1 MQEGLLYLNPD
12 HLGEFTVIFQACFN
26 KLHNIYLLTHVL
38 TAVYRKKPFF
48 RKKIVWRKK
57 VKVGHFKTKI
67 VRPIIN
73 QKTLAST
80 TTTATTKT
88 TEKPTDN
95 NVIHLAPPVNQP
107 YGQLNMTIGD
117 NPRLLSLFTI
127 VTFPN
132 DACMSGSGGNGT
144 CYRYIG

>member
-1 MQEGLLYLNPD
+1 MNPD
-12 HLGEFTVIFQACFN
+12 LLGEYTLIFQACFN

-38 TAVYRKKPFF
+38 TAVYQKKNPFF
-48 RKKIVWRKK
+48 RKKLVWRKK

-67 VRPIIN
+67 VKPIIN

-80 TTTATTKT
+80 TTTTKT

-95 NVIHLAPPVNQP
+95 NVIHLAHPVTQP
-107 YGQLNMTIGD
+107 YGEFLNMTIGD

>member
-1 MQEGLLYLNPD
+1 M
-12 HLGEFTVIFQACFN
+12 
-26 KLHNIYLLTHVL
+26 
-38 TAVYRKKPFF
+38 
-48 RKKIVWRKK
+48 
-57 VKVGHFKTKI
+57 KVGGSGYFKTKI
-67 VRPIIN
+67 EIVKPIIN
-73 QKTLAST
+73 QKKTLLAST
-80 TTTATTKT
+80 TATITNKT

-95 NVIHLAPPVNQP
+95 NVIHLAHPVNQP
-107 YGQLNMTIGD
+107 YGQLLNMTIGD